1 MTNDFIPVNTPLI
14 TKTDIA
20 AVEECLAQGW
30 ISGEGPIV
38 EKFERVV
45 AKNSER
51 QFGVAVANGTLA
63 IDLAL
68 EAIGISKGDE
78 VILPSFTI
86 ISCISYL
93 LRIGAV
99 PVFVDSDETTW
110 NIDVGQIES
119 RVTSNTKAILIPH
132 IYGLPAEMD
141 KILSIAVKYGL
152 QVIEDAAESH
162 GLKYKDRQCG
172 SFGVIST
179 FSFYANKNITTGEG
193 GMVLTDDPVL
203 AKKVKDLRNLNFRE
217 NERFVNDEL
226 GYNYRISS
234 LQAALGTSQMARIDE
249 IITRRKAIAEFYRA
263 EFFEIENIQLPTAKT
278 DYAENIYW
286 VFGILL
292 TNKLQG
298 KAKEFQSFLA
308 EKNIGTRPFFQPL
321 HRQPVLEKYGLKNQ
335 IALPVAEDLGKSGFY
350 IPNGLGLNDSQIE
363 KVAEVVKEVFNDS
376 RK

>member
-45 AKNSER
+45 AENSER

-93 LRIGAV
+93 LRIGAI

-110 NIDVGQIES
+110 NIDVDQIES

-141 KILSIAVKYGL
+141 KILSIAVKYGI

-172 SFGVIST
+172 SFGAIST

-203 AKKVKDLRNLNFRE
+203 ARKVKDLRNLNFRE

-234 LQAALGTSQMARIDE
+234 MQAALGTSQMTRIDE

-263 EFFEIENIQLPTAKT
+263 EFSKIENIQLPTEKT

-292 TNKLQG
+292 TNQLQG
-298 KAKEFQSFLA
+298 KSKEFQSILA

-321 HRQPVLEKYGLKNQ
+321 HKQPVLEKYGLKNQ

-350 IPNGLGLNDSQIE
+350 IPNGLGLTDSQIE

>member
-63 IDLAL
+63 IDLAI

-110 NIDVGQIES
+110 NIDINQIES
-119 RVTSNTKAILIPH
+119 RVTSKTKAILIPH

-141 KILSIAVKYGL
+141 KILSIAVKYGI

-162 GLKYKDRQCG
+162 GLTYKGRQCG

-193 GMVLTDDPVL
+193 GMVLTDDPFL

-234 LQAALGTSQMARIDE
+234 MQAALGTSQMTRIDE

-263 EFFEIENIQLPTAKT
+263 EFSEIENIQLPLAKT
-278 DYAENIYW
+278 DYAENIFW
-286 VFGILL
+286 VFGIRL
-292 TNKLQG
+292 TKQLKG
-298 KAKEFQSFLA
+298 KSKDFQSFFA
-308 EKNIGTRPFFQPL
+308 GKNIGTRPFFQPL
-321 HRQPVLEKYGLKNQ
+321 HRQPVLEKYGLRNQ
-335 IALPVAEDLGKSGFY
+335 MALPIAEDLGKSGFY
-350 IPNGLGLNDSQIE
+350 IPNGLGLTDTQIE
-363 KVAEVVKEVFNDS
+363 KVAEVVKEVFNES

>member
-1 MTNDFIPVNTPLI
+1 MTNDFIPVNKPLI
-14 TKTDIA
+14 TKADIA

-38 EKFERVV
+38 EKFESVV
-45 AKNSER
+45 AENSER
-51 QFGVAVANGTLA
+51 RFGVAVANGTLA

-68 EAIGISKGDE
+68 EAVGISKGDE

-86 ISCISYL
+86 VSCISYL

-99 PVFVDSDETTW
+99 PVFVDSNKATW
-110 NIDVGQIES
+110 NIDVNQIES
-119 RVTSNTKAILIPH
+119 RITSNTKAILIPH

-141 KILSIAVKYGL
+141 KILNIAGKHGI

-203 AKKVKDLRNLNFRE
+203 ARKVKDLRNLNFRE

-234 LQAALGTSQMARIDE
+234 MQAALGTSQMTRIDE
-249 IITRRKAIAEFYRA
+249 IITRRKSIAEFYLA
-263 EFFEIENIQLPTAKT
+263 EFSEIENMQLPTAKT

-298 KAKEFQSFLA
+298 KSKEFQSFLA

-321 HRQPVLEKYGLKNQ
+321 HRQPVLEKYGLRNEM
-335 IALPVAEDLGKSGFY
+335 ALPVAEDLGKSGFY
-350 IPNGLGLNDSQIE
+350 IPNGLGLTDTQIE
-363 KVAEVVKEVFNDS
+363 KVAEVVKEVFNES

>member
-1 MTNDFIPVNTPLI
+1 MTIDFIPVNTPLI

-45 AKNSER
+45 AENSGR

-63 IDLAL
+63 IDLAI

-78 VILPSFTI
+78 VLLPSFTI

-110 NIDVGQIES
+110 NIDVNQIES
-119 RVTSNTKAILIPH
+119 RVTSKTKAILIPH

-141 KILSIAVKYGL
+141 KILSIAVKYGI

-162 GLKYKDRQCG
+162 GLKYKGRQCG

-217 NERFVNDEL
+217 NDRFVNDEL

-234 LQAALGTSQMARIDE
+234 MQAALGTSQMTRIDE
-249 IITRRKAIAEFYRA
+249 IIARRKAIAEFYRA
-263 EFFEIENIQLPTAKT
+263 EFSEIENIQLPTVKT

-298 KAKEFQSFLA
+298 ASKEFQSFLA

-335 IALPVAEDLGKSGFY
+335 MSLPVAEDLGESGFY
-350 IPNGLGLNDSQIE
+350 IPNGLGLTDTQIE
-363 KVAEVVKEVFNDS
+363 KVAEAVKEVFNES

>member
-263 EFFEIENIQLPTAKT
+263 EFSEIENIQLPTAKT

-298 KAKEFQSFLA
+298 KSKEFQSFLA

-335 IALPVAEDLGKSGFY
+335 MLLPVAEDLGKSGFY

>member
-1 MTNDFIPVNTPLI
+1 MTSDFIPVNTPLI

-45 AKNSER
+45 AENSER

-99 PVFVDSDETTW
+99 PVFVDSDEATW
-110 NIDVGQIES
+110 NIDVKQIES
-119 RVTSNTKAILIPH
+119 RITSKTKAIFIPH
-132 IYGLPAEMD
+132 IYGLPADMD
-141 KILSIAVKYGL
+141 YALALAKKHKIH
-152 QVIEDAAESH
+152 VIEDAAESH

-203 AKKVKDLRNLNFRE
+203 AKKVQDLRNLNFRE

-234 LQAALGTSQMARIDE
+234 MQAALGISQMSRIDK

-263 EFFEIENIQLPTAKT
+263 EFSEIENIQLPTVKT

-292 TNKLQG
+292 TNQLQG
-298 KAKEFQSFLA
+298 KSKEFQSILA

-350 IPNGLGLNDSQIE
+350 IPNGLGLTDSQIE
-363 KVAEVVKEVFNDS
+363 KVAEVVKEGFNES
-376 RK
+376 R